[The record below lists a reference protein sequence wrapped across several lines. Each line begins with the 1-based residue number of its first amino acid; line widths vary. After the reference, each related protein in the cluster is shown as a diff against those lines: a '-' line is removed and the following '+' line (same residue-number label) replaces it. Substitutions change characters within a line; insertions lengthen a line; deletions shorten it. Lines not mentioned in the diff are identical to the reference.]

1 MQTEN
6 QQESISLKQYIL
18 LNELNGDIQ
27 NNMFKNS
34 RMVFFFF
41 WNGHGTFSKKD
52 HMLVYKTIL
61 NKFKKVKIKS
71 RIFIDHSVMKL
82 EVNYKKKIGNK

>member
-1 MQTEN
+1 
-6 QQESISLKQYIL
+6 
-18 LNELNGDIQ
+18 
-27 NNMFKNS
+27 
-34 RMVFFFF
+34 
-41 WNGHGTFSKKD
+41 
-52 HMLVYKTIL
+52 MLVHKTIL